1 LIVRAKIRFL
11 RTSLALGLIL
21 LGTSGQEA
29 LATIGSAT
37 YTFDVSNGGGG
48 APTSGN
54 FGSATI
60 NVTSLTT
67 ATISFTASPTYS
79 FVGFGFNF
87 NGTVTQPTETGSI
100 SNITGIPSGWSLQQN
115 GQMDGFGTFTYDY
128 EGNGASTAV
137 TSGTFNI
144 TGQNLEL
151 SQFQV
156 LSKSPAPNG
165 NVVVGAHLL
174 GSNLTGGQTFFAGGH
189 QTSGPPTVPEPST
202 LALAAL
208 GGLGFLGYGLRRRLK
223 K

>member
-1 LIVRAKIRFL
+1 VRAMIRFI

-29 LATIGSAT
+29 LADLGSAT
-37 YTFDVSNGGGG
+37 YTFNVSNGGSG
-48 APTSGN
+48 APATGN

-60 NVTSLTT
+60 DVTSLTT
-67 ATISFTASPTYS
+67 ATISFTASPTYE
-79 FVGFGFNF
+79 FVGLGFNF

-100 SNITGIPSGWSLQQN
+100 STITGIPSGWSLQNN
-115 GQMDGFGTFTYDY
+115 GQMDGYGTFTYDY
-128 EGNGASTAV
+128 EGNGSSTAV
-137 TSGTFNI
+137 SSGQFNI

-156 LSKSPAPNG
+156 LSQSPAPNG
-165 NVVVGAHLL
+165 NVVMGAHLL
-174 GSNLTGGQTFFAGGH
+174 GSNLTGSQTFFAGGH
-189 QTSGPPTVPEPST
+189 QTGGPPAVPEPST

-208 GGLGFLGYGLRRRLK
+208 GGLGFLGYFLRRRK